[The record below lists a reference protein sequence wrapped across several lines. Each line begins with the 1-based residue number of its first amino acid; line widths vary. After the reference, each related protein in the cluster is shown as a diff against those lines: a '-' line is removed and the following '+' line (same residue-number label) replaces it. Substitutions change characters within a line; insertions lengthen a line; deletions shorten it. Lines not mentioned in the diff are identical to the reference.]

1 MKEYNQFIDL
11 APMITRRRLI
21 VEATLDTL
29 PPQETISEYMI
40 ELSNVMNMTIVSNP
54 SFNYEEDYGLAAYMC
69 WKESGMHVYTWKEA
83 DNRPNFVSIDIYTC
97 KDFELKDVINFTK
110 NRFGQTLREI
120 TWRE

>member
-29 PPQETISEYMI
+29 PSQETISEYMI

-69 WKESGMHVYTWKEA
+69 WKESGMHVYTWKET

>member
-29 PPQETISEYMI
+29 PSQETISEYMI
-40 ELSNVMNMTIVSNP
+40 ELSNVMNMTIVSKP

-69 WKESGMHVYTWKEA
+69 WKESGMHVYTWKET